1 MTVFFNREA
10 IHLPSN
16 AGALTQVSARCLCR
30 HPESAFRMLK
40 ESPGA
45 PRAGMAVDAEE
56 AQLHHMSTL
65 TEEGVMS
72 VKQAAC
78 DRLLASRV
86 ETKLQV
92 GHL

>member
-1 MTVFFNREA
+1 
-10 IHLPSN
+10 
-16 AGALTQVSARCLCR
+16 
-30 HPESAFRMLK
+30 
-40 ESPGA
+40 
-45 PRAGMAVDAEE
+45 MAVDPEE
-56 AQLHHMSTL
+56 AQLHVMSTL

-92 GHL
+92 TALLWLCAAQSHLKGLVSVHAGCRYLHQSCLLQSSRS

>member
-1 MTVFFNREA
+1 
-10 IHLPSN
+10 
-16 AGALTQVSARCLCR
+16 
-30 HPESAFRMLK
+30 
-40 ESPGA
+40 
-45 PRAGMAVDAEE
+45 MAVDPEE
-56 AQLHHMSTL
+56 AQLHVMSTL

-92 GHL
+92 TALL